1 MHGSDDQK
9 LDALFRA
16 YKDACPDPDAG
27 VNFMP
32 NLWARIES
40 RQRFTFSF
48 RRIANALTTAAVAT
62 SLALGLYMSIPRSN
76 ALDYNE
82 TYVEALT
89 EATTPDSADLVN
101 PATLE
106 FAPERPQP
114 VRGGHAQI
122 QNLRLAIRTPG
133 VFQRSGARGVL
144 L

>member
-1 MHGSDDQK
+1 MNSMHGSDDQK

-16 YKDACPDPDAG
+16 YKDACPAPDAG

-76 ALDYNE
+76 SGFSSRIPPPRKQAPPR
-82 TYVEALT
+82 AR
-89 EATTPDSADLVN
+89 TTWW
-101 PATLE
+101 
-106 FAPERPQP
+106 
-114 VRGGHAQI
+114 
-122 QNLRLAIRTPG
+122 
-133 VFQRSGARGVL
+133 RSTCA
-144 L
+144 